1 MKQKWYDWVFSAAI
15 IIMALG
21 GLVVCNS
28 GFVKADSTLV
38 KTESV
43 KQEIL
48 TVYNSSGR
56 VTGQAE
62 DNPGWHRVMDTITL
76 DDDAAV
82 IVTLN
87 TSTADGAQDVS
98 FQSQTSYGGY
108 AWSISDGRTIFTITP
123 IDGHSFWVA
132 SSDTTAR
139 HTVYYLVEGQ

>member
-1 MKQKWYDWVFSAAI
+1 MKQLTFSFAAFGFLCAI
-15 IIMALG
+15 LLILG
-21 GLVVCNS
+21 AGDV
-28 GFVKADSTLV
+28 T
-38 KTESV
+38 

-48 TVYNSSGR
+48 TVYNASGQ
-56 VTGQAE
+56 VTGQSE
-62 DNPGWHRVMDTITL
+62 NNPGWHRVMDTVTL

-87 TSTADGAQDVS
+87 TSTALGYQDVS